1 MQDTLD
7 MIREL
12 PRLRMV
18 EQVVATLLLQVE
30 LLPWED
36 MVHLRQVQ
44 VDMVHHQVEQ
54 VDTDLLLL
62 ELEVIKEVVAGAMV
76 EEVVVDT
83 EGEDV
88 MEEVAAT
95 EEGAVMG
102 EVVEGMVEVVEE
114 DTEVETVMVTEEE
127 VEEDMVVVEI
137 RFSQTTRSLFRGSP
151 LIVQRKISHSSLDQ
165 LESSR
170 QTRRLAS

>member
-1 MQDTLD
+1 

-18 EQVVATLLLQVE
+18 VQVVDTLLQVE

-36 MVHLRQVQ
+36 MVPLRQVQ

-127 VEEDMVVVEI
+127 VEDMAVVET
-137 RFSQTTRSLFRGSP
+137 RFSQTTRSLFRVSP